1 MLVGKIFVMAL
12 LMANSDL
19 VESVK
24 TEQWP
29 PEMSLEGLLIDF
41 TKTPKNYSPCVQI
54 QYDFSFFIDICSFIG
69 LKLIYS
75 GNKWKRV
82 M

>member
-1 MLVGKIFVMAL
+1 MHFCEAL

-19 VESVK
+19 MESVK

-41 TKTPKNYSPCVQI
+41 TKIPKNYSPCVQI
-54 QYDFSFFIDICSFIG
+54 Q
-69 LKLIYS
+69 
-75 GNKWKRV
+75 
-82 M
+82 

>member
-1 MLVGKIFVMAL
+1 MLVGNIFVMAL

-19 VESVK
+19 LQNVR

-29 PEMSLEGLLIDF
+29 PEMSFEGLLIVF
-41 TKTPKNYSPCVQI
+41 TKIPKNHLPCVQI
-54 QYDFSFFIDICSFIG
+54 QCDFSFFVEIYGFIG

-75 GNKWKRV
+75 ENK
-82 M
+82 